1 MVQKAF
7 SRIDPTMFY
16 FYYSPIS
23 CYEADLDAEIV
34 TDADLE
40 ETATTCTEDSVRVV
54 WLVFSN
60 SF

>member
-7 SRIDPTMFY
+7 SRIDPIMFY

-40 ETATTCTEDSVRVV
+40 ETATTCSEDSVRVV
-54 WLVFSN
+54 
-60 SF
+60 